1 MPDLD
6 GYVLALLRKRI
17 GTERAIS
24 VDRLAADA
32 SIFYGNTLNEREVR
46 QIVHD
51 LRFSGEPIC
60 SGPSGFYWPDTLQDV
75 LVCADH
81 EFRSAARSMLLT
93 ARKLRQAGKALF
105 GGQGRLL

>member
-1 MPDLD
+1 MTDLD
-6 GYVLALLRKRI
+6 SYVLALLRKRV
-17 GTERAIS
+17 GTDRAIS
-24 VDRLAADA
+24 VDKLAAEA
-32 SIFYGNTLNEREVR
+32 SVFYGNAINEREVR

-51 LRFSGEPIC
+51 LRFSGQPIC

-75 LVCADH
+75 LDCADH
-81 EFRSAARSMLLT
+81 EFRPAARSMLLT

>member
-1 MPDLD
+1 MPELS
-6 GYVLALLRKRI
+6 GYVLALLRERV
-17 GTERAIS
+17 GTDRAIS
-24 VDRLAADA
+24 VDRLVAEV
-32 SIFYGNTLNEREVR
+32 SGFYNNVLNEREIR

-75 LVCADH
+75 LACADH
-81 EFRSAARSMLLT
+81 EFRFSARSMLLT